1 MNDEL
6 TAADIQRLLTGEIE
20 TIELRSVVRRL
31 LKGCPPA
38 VLAFN
43 ERQLDFLREVAE
55 IPDLPETPL
64 AAGWAY
70 DAVVGKA
77 EAQAPRLAKRF
88 DEARERLTAGLA
100 AMRACPGGWRALPKQ
115 EQRKLRG
122 WVRLEMLWEAA
133 FAVRYSDPGDML
145 GMTIVARKLA
155 AELPEEE
162 HGAAFVADC
171 QARACAELGNA
182 WRVNVQLVAAEQEF
196 VEAWKLF
203 EDGSGDL
210 ELKARLNSLEASL
223 RRDQRRIPEAL
234 ALLQEAQVLYRE
246 LKNQHLAGRTLIQKA
261 QVLHDEGRVEEAVPV
276 YREALALLDRERD
289 PELVATTLQ
298 SLINTLAECGDF
310 HEAGSLL
317 LKSDLRKA
325 FADQP
330 LNLLK
335 LRWAEAKILLAR
347 GDDER
352 GIEILH
358 EVRQELA
365 RREQHYDAALVAL
378 DEAAFWLAEG
388 ATDAVRNIAE
398 EAYETFEM
406 LAVSSE
412 ATKAL
417 YFLYEACRR
426 DLLTAQIFTAVRSFF
441 LRVQHDPRARFEAP
455 G

>member
-20 TIELRSVVRRL
+20 TTELRSVVRRL

-43 ERQLDFLREVAE
+43 ERQLDFLRELAE
-55 IPDLPETPL
+55 IPDLPEAPSAT
-64 AAGWAY
+64 GWAY
-70 DAVVGKA
+70 DAVVSKV
-77 EAQAPRLAKRF
+77 EAQAPRLAERF
-88 DEARERLTAGLA
+88 AEARERLAAGLA
-100 AMRACPGGWRALPKQ
+100 AMRARPGGWRALPKQ

-122 WVRLEMLWEAA
+122 WVRLEVLWEAA
-133 FAVRYSDPGDML
+133 FAVRYNDPGDML

-155 AELPEEE
+155 AELPVEEY
-162 HGAAFVADC
+162 GAAFVADC

-182 WRVNVQLVAAEQEF
+182 WRVNDHLVAAEQEF

-203 EDGSGDL
+203 EDGSEDL

-223 RRDQRRIPEAL
+223 RRAQRRIPEAL
-234 ALLQEAQVLYRE
+234 ALLEETRRLHFE
-246 LKNQHLAGRTLIQKA
+246 LGDKHLAGRTLVQKG
-261 QVLHDEGRVEEAVPV
+261 QVLLDEGRDDEALPV
-276 YREALALLDRERD
+276 FREASVLLDRRRD
-289 PELVATTLQ
+289 PELAGTCVLN
-298 SLINTLAECGDF
+298 LLVTLAQAGDF
-310 HEAGSLL
+310 QEAGRLL
-317 LKSDLRKA
+317 IESDLRSI
-325 FADQP
+325 FASQP
-330 LNLLK
+330 LLMLK
-335 LRWAEAKILLAR
+335 IRWAEAKILLAR

-358 EVRQELA
+358 EVRQELS

-388 ATDAVRNIAE
+388 ATDTVRNIAE

-417 YFLYEACRR
+417 FFLYEACRR

-441 LRVQHDPRARFEAP
+441 LRVQDDPRARFEVP